1 MRKTPL
7 APPRPLRRPLGLP
20 RSPSTAAGT
29 DADRTRALLR
39 ELLSEVSR
47 RPFGA
52 NDVLLDVVVEGVRCV
67 LTRSQLNTPAGRAV
81 ISPREIEIARMVAK
95 GLPSK
100 AIASVLEISPWTVST
115 YLRRMFLKLGVR
127 SRPALVARLVGDGTL
142 RQ

>member
-1 MRKTPL
+1 
-7 APPRPLRRPLGLP
+7 
-20 RSPSTAAGT
+20 
-29 DADRTRALLR
+29 LLR